1 MFSGWL
7 IKDGVWY
14 YLATFGETEGSMLKG
29 WQSINS
35 KWYYFNE
42 SGAMLLNTS
51 VSGYR
56 LGADGAYIE

>member
-1 MFSGWL
+1 MVSGWL

-14 YLATFGETEGSMLKG
+14 YLAISGENEGSMIKG
-29 WQSINS
+29 WQTINS